1 MSDTLERVK
10 RIIVDRLGVDPS
22 QVTPEASIKEDLDA
36 DSLDV
41 MDLVL
46 ELEDEFGLEISD
58 EEAEKI
64 STVGDVVQY
73 IESHRK

>member
-1 MSDTLERVK
+1 
-10 RIIVDRLGVDPS
+10 
-22 QVTPEASIKEDLDA
+22 
-36 DSLDV
+36 

-46 ELEDEFGLEISD
+46 ELEDEFGMEISN

-73 IESHRK
+73 IESHQK